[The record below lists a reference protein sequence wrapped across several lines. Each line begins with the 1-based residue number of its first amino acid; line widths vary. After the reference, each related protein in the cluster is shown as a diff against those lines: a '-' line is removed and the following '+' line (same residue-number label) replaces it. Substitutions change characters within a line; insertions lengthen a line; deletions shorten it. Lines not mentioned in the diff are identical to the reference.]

1 MKTDKQL
8 LALNKTDLLK
18 EYRELESK
26 LQEVSA
32 NTKEPTLEDAI
43 KIVQDNNM
51 IVRKKQHYNFQE
63 VNVNDNDQ
71 YHFRH

>member
-26 LQEVSA
+26 LQEVSSNA
-32 NTKEPTLEDAI
+32 KDPTLEEAI
-43 KIVQDNNM
+43 KIVQDNDM
-51 IVRKKQHYNFQE
+51 IVRKKQHYNF
-63 VNVNDNDQ
+63 
-71 YHFRH
+71 

>member
-18 EYRELESK
+18 EYRKLESK

-32 NTKEPTLEDAI
+32 NTQEPTLEDAI
-43 KIVQDNNM
+43 KIIQDNDM
-51 IVRKKQHYNFQE
+51 IVRKKQHYNF
-63 VNVNDNDQ
+63 
-71 YHFRH
+71 

>member
-32 NTKEPTLEDAI
+32 NTQEPTLEEAI

-51 IVRKKQHYNFQE
+51 LVRKKQHYNF
-63 VNVNDNDQ
+63 
-71 YHFRH
+71 